1 MKRKILSIVM
11 ALTVVI
17 GIVFA
22 GCGSKTDDKK
32 RPTVRAL
39 LPEPQNTQS
48 FLNRFLTIS
57 GQI

>member
-32 RPTVRAL
+32 T
-39 LPEPQNTQS
+39 TDG
-48 FLNRFLTIS
+48 S
-57 GQI
+57 GSSS

>member
-22 GCGSKTDDKK
+22 GCGSKTDD
-32 RPTVRAL
+32 
-39 LPEPQNTQS
+39 
-48 FLNRFLTIS
+48 
-57 GQI
+57 

>member
-17 GIVFA
+17 ALVFV
-22 GCGSKTDDKK
+22 GPPTKK